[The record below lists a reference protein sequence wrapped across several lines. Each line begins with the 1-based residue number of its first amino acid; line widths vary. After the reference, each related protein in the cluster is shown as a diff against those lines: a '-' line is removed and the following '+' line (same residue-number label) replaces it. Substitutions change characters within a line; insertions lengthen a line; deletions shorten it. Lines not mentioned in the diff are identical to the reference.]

1 MRLERI
7 EGYVGTLQE
16 GVSTLTADA
25 TTLKEGQARL
35 EQGQGELQQGQ
46 TELREDVRSANLRI
60 NQIAGDMG
68 NLRGNE
74 YERRIRFRVLYRAGA
89 EFGIQGPDIA
99 LSQNDP
105 RSPAFQQAIS
115 SAIAEGR
122 ITPRELEEL
131 GDSDF
136 IIMGTNNRH
145 AVVEASITASNNDIT
160 WARER
165 AKILQ
170 SEGDPGKSVRCSR
183 SHQGPTTTG
192 HTGGQPERRCSE
204 YRLPVDTDGPHRPP
218 WLRSR
223 SPSGMRL
230 TKGPPPPSRG
240 WFVGEF
246 TRWQGPGQ
254 VL

>member
-1 MRLERI
+1 
-7 EGYVGTLQE
+7 
-16 GVSTLTADA
+16 
-25 TTLKEGQARL
+25 
-35 EQGQGELQQGQ
+35 
-46 TELREDVRSANLRI
+46 
-60 NQIAGDMG
+60 MG

-145 AVVEASITASNNDIT
+145 AVVEASIIASNNDIT

-170 SEGDPGKSVRCSR
+170 KVTQGRAFAAVVATRVPQPQVVLAVR
-183 SHQGPTTTG
+183 QN
-192 HTGGQPERRCSE
+192 
-204 YRLPVDTDGPHRPP
+204 VA
-218 WLRSR
+218 
-223 SPSGMRL
+223 
-230 TKGPPPPSRG
+230 
-240 WFVGEF
+240 
-246 TRWQGPGQ
+246 
-254 VL
+254 VLNIAFP